1 LYRNSPAGVVLRT
14 PDGSERTAQRGER
27 SVTVV
32 GAPEELTLHAFG
44 RDDDRKA
51 DRL

>member
-1 LYRNSPAGVVLRT
+1 
-14 PDGSERTAQRGER
+14 
-27 SVTVV
+27 VV

-51 DRL
+51 DPAVVDDPPRRTRVLAPTGSVCAHEK